1 MHPRLARGAELGRAV
16 VHEFRTENLTFV
28 AGSIAYH
35 AFVSILPLF
44 LLLLAV
50 VAAVGSRGLE
60 TSVLTL
66 VEGVFTRGAREVL
79 LAELQGASA
88 SAGLSVFG
96 GIVLLWGTLR
106 VFRGLDTAF
115 SAIYESEAAN
125 TFLDQVTD
133 GLLVLVT
140 VAAAIAA
147 GAAVQRVLPGG
158 DTLLPW
164 LLRQAA
170 LVVGLA
176 VTLYPMYYVFPDVDL
191 GPVEPLPGVLVT
203 AVGLSTF
210 HGLFRVYLEVSA
222 RQPGRSVVAGIL
234 VFLTWLYVSSLVVLL
249 GAAVNAV
256 LSNRSRDV
264 NVDPLV
270 GGVEP
275 VEKRGPD
282 RTTVVAA
289 LHRVERLL
297 EEADRE
303 RGSDADGADVDLVLS
318 VGDGRTTLP
327 LPDGVVTRTERSRV
341 LPGGEVG
348 VDLRWSPRE

>member
-1 MHPRLARGAELGRAV
+1 MHPRLARAAEIGRAV
-16 VHEFRTENLTFV
+16 VHEVRTENLTFV

-50 VAAVGSRGLE
+50 LAAVGSRGLE
-60 TSVLTL
+60 SSVLAL

-79 LAELQGASA
+79 LAEIRAASD
-88 SAGLSVFG
+88 STSLSVFG
-96 GIVLLWGTLR
+96 ALVLLWGTLR

-115 SAIYESEAAN
+115 STIYETEAAN
-125 TFLDQVTD
+125 TAVDQVTD
-133 GLLVLVT
+133 GLLVLLT

-147 GAAVQRVLPGG
+147 GAAVQGALPGG
-158 DTLLPW
+158 DGPLPW
-164 LLRQAA
+164 LARRVA
-170 LVVGLA
+170 LVAGLV
-176 VTLYPMYYVFPDVDL
+176 VTLYPMYYVFPDADV
-191 GPVEPLPGVLVT
+191 GPVEPLPGVVVT

-256 LSNRSRDV
+256 ASNRSRDV
-264 NVDPLV
+264 NVAPLV
-270 GGVEP
+270 GGVQP
-275 VEKRGPD
+275 DAGRGPD
-282 RTTVVAA
+282 RATVVAA

-297 EEADRE
+297 
-303 RGSDADGADVDLVLS
+303 DGADGGREAGDSVEATLVISVDDERV
-318 VGDGRTTLP
+318 TLP
-327 LPDGVVTRTERSRV
+327 LPDGVVTRTERSRL